1 MNWVMVR
8 VVQGDWLKY
17 CGKNLGQVVLAQ
29 YGGKVMW
36 TEKCEKKLWILVI
49 LRRNNGKD
57 LVIY

>member
-36 TEKCEKKLWILVI
+36 TEKCEKK
-49 LRRNNGKD
+49 
-57 LVIY
+57 